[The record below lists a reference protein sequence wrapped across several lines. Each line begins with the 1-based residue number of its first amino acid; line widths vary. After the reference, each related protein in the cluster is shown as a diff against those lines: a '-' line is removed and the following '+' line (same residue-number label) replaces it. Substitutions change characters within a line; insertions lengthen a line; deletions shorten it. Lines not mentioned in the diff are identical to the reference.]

1 MSVKGTD
8 MSEICGMNFLLK
20 PIRPRNDRI
29 CFFVTGTGNYF
40 PKKFILQTDASRKDM
55 GAVLEQEFDDGRYPI
70 VFVSKKLSEAE
81 CNNAVVEKKCFAIV
95 WAVDFHLM

>member
-1 MSVKGTD
+1 M
-8 MSEICGMNFLLK
+8 
-20 PIRPRNDRI
+20 
-29 CFFVTGTGNYF
+29 
-40 PKKFILQTDASRKDM
+40 QTDASRKDM

-95 WAVDFHLM
+95 WAVETLRNFLEGK